1 MLGSG
6 LVLIGL
12 VGAIMLTTSQ
22 PVKSSSP
29 AGAPVPVALDF
40 PAPQLELTD
49 LNGQAVTLADYR
61 DRYVLVNNW
70 ATWCPPCR
78 AEMPILEAF
87 YRDQRD
93 RGFVLIAVEAGD
105 PPRMVQEFVDRYQVS
120 FPVWLDPENQALRGF
135 ANNALPSSYLIDP
148 KGRVILGW
156 SGAVTRAALD
166 RHVAPLLVDP

>member
-12 VGAIMLTTSQ
+12 VGAIMLVTSH
-22 PVKSSSP
+22 PAKSDSSP
-29 AGAPVPVALDF
+29 VAPVPVTLGF

-49 LNGQAVTLADYR
+49 LNGQAVSLADFR
-61 DRYVLVNNW
+61 GRYVLLNNW

-78 AEMPILEAF
+78 AEMPVLEAF
-87 YRDQRD
+87 YRDHRE
-93 RGFVLIAVEAGD
+93 RGFILIAVEAGD
-105 PPRMVQEFVDRYQVS
+105 PPEMVQEFVDRYQIS

-148 KGRVILGW
+148 EGQVILGW

-166 RHVAPLLVDP
+166 SHVAPLLVDP